1 MSDRISNREFLAVME
16 EAFKRGQKI
25 KFTPSG
31 ISMLPM
37 LDGKNDTVTFAPKPD
52 KLKKYDVAFYRR
64 KKSGQLVLHRVVR
77 VCKDGSYVFSGDG
90 QFYYEPSIKDE
101 DILAVMVAFT
111 HKGKA
116 CNVSDLGYRLYIHR
130 MMLKKRARIF
140 ALKVYHRVF
149 KHKG

>member
-1 MSDRISNREFLAVME
+1 MSDRISNQEFLAVME

-31 ISMLPM
+31 TSMLPM

-77 VCKDGSYVFSGDG
+77 VCTDGSYVFSGIR
-90 QFYYEPSIKDE
+90 FRLS
-101 DILAVMVAFT
+101 AVYSQNDAE
-111 HKGKA
+111 KA
-116 CNVSDLGYRLYIHR
+116 CKNLCFESVSSS
-130 MMLKKRARIF
+130 F
-140 ALKVYHRVF
+140 
-149 KHKG
+149 